1 MPFALTK
8 RFCPLL
14 AHRPS
19 FCYNKNE
26 EMAREQIAP
35 TKSNLLR
42 VKERLTIAREGYDL
56 LEQKREILVMELMQ
70 KVEQVKLLER
80 DLDAKVATAYPCLK
94 RMLVVVGRERAER
107 LARNISYRFEL
118 KEKQVMAAGM
128 KLPGLEIRLPDAELK
143 YSPVN
148 SFAECDETV
157 LEFFELLKICTE
169 LAAVRTIAWRLARE
183 VRKTQRRVNALEK
196 MVIPTA
202 VETKAYIEADLE
214 ERDRDSFFT
223 SKLLKRKGVA
233 NLENRNRT

>member
-1 MPFALTK
+1 MP
-8 RFCPLL
+8 
-14 AHRPS
+14 H
-19 FCYNKNE
+19 
-26 EMAREQIAP
+26 EQIAP

-42 VKERLTIAREGYDL
+42 VKERLAVAEEGHDL

-70 KVEQVKLLER
+70 KVEEVKILER
-80 DLDAKVATAYPCLK
+80 DLDARLATAYPCLK
-94 RMLVVVGRERAER
+94 RMLVAVGRERSER

-118 KEKQVMAAGM
+118 KEKQVTAAGM
-128 KLPGLEIRLPDAELK
+128 KLPGLEIHLPDAELK

-196 MVIPTA
+196 MVIPQAAGTRS
-202 VETKAYIEADLE
+202 YIEAELE
-214 ERDRDSFFT
+214 ERERDSFFT
-223 SKLLKRKGVA
+223 SKLLKRKGVGVTA
-233 NLENRNRT
+233 SP